1 MNPKRIIISRTD
13 AIGDV
18 ILTLPLAVYIKRQ
31 NPDCDIV
38 FLGRNY
44 TRDIAAICPAIDS
57 FISWD
62 DISENPVEELKK
74 LNADVIIHVFPRKEI
89 AKAAR
94 KAGIQLRVGTSHRTF
109 HWLNCNRKV
118 SFTRKNSDLHEAQLN
133 FELLKGIG
141 ISHVP
146 ALEELGAMQLLSPNI
161 SLRADLNEL
170 IDKSKFNLI
179 LHPGSR
185 GSAREWGIDRF
196 AELIKLL
203 PADKF
208 KIFLTGTE
216 KEGNMFRNELA
227 EPFPQVTDLSG
238 KLSLS
243 ELIVFVQHCNALLAA
258 STGPLHIAAA
268 LGIHAIG
275 LYPPIRPM
283 HPGRWAPIGK
293 NAKVFVTDKECSDCR
308 KTAQCACMREI
319 SAAEV
324 AEYIANIA
332 TGCEQ
337 H

>member
-18 ILTLPLAVYIKRQ
+18 ILTLPLAVYLKQ
-31 NPDCDIV
+31 QYPVCDII

-44 TRDIAAICPAIDS
+44 TKAIAEICPAIDS

-62 DISENPVEELKK
+62 DISTDPVGELKK
-74 LNADVIIHVFPRKEI
+74 LNADAIIHVFPRKEI
-89 AKAAR
+89 AKASR

-109 HWLNCNRKV
+109 HWLNCNRRIN
-118 SFTRKNSDLHEAQLN
+118 FTRKNSDLHEAQLN

-141 ISHVP
+141 VSHVP
-146 ALEELGAMQLLSPNI
+146 TMAELAAMQLLSPRGA
-161 SLRADLNEL
+161 LRADLHEL
-170 IDKSKFNLI
+170 IDKAKFNLI

-196 AELIKLL
+196 AELIKIL

-208 KIFLTGTE
+208 NIFLTGTE
-216 KEGNMFRNELA
+216 KEGEMFRNELS

-238 KLSLS
+238 KLSLN
-243 ELIVFVQHCNALLAA
+243 ELILFIGQCNGLTAA

-293 NAKVFVTDKECSDCR
+293 KIKVFVADKECYACR
-308 KTAQCACMREI
+308 KAAQCACMREI
-319 SAAEV
+319 SAADVAQHIAAV
-324 AEYIANIA
+324 AE
-332 TGCEQ
+332 E
-337 H
+337 

>member
-1 MNPKRIIISRTD
+1 MNLKRIIISRTD

-18 ILTLPLAVYIKRQ
+18 ILTLPLAVYFKKQ
-31 NPDCDIV
+31 NPECEIF

-44 TRDIAAICPAIDS
+44 TRDIAEICPAVDL

-62 DISENPVEELKK
+62 DISGNPVEELKN
-74 LNADVIIHVFPRKEI
+74 LNADAIIHVFPRKEI
-89 AKAAR
+89 AKAAC

-118 SFTRKNSDLHEAQLN
+118 NFTRKNSDLHEAQLN

-146 ALEELGAMQLLSPNI
+146 ALDELGAMELLS
-161 SLRADLNEL
+161 LKTAMRADLNEL

-216 KEGNMFRNELA
+216 KEGALFRSELA

-293 NAKVFVTDKECSDCR
+293 YTKVFVMDKECSDCR
-308 KTAQCACMREI
+308 KTSQCACMREI
-319 SAAEV
+319 SAADV
-324 AEYIANIA
+324 AGYLM
-332 TGCEQ
+332 GL
-337 H
+337 

>member
-18 ILTLPLAVYIKRQ
+18 ILTLPLAVFLKQRFQ
-31 NPDCDIV
+31 DCTVI

-44 TRDIAAICPAIDS
+44 TSAVVQCCSEVDE
-57 FISWD
+57 FVSWD
-62 DISENPVEELKK
+62 DMSDNPAESLRK
-74 LNADVIIHVFPRKEI
+74 LNADAIIHVFPRKEI
-89 AKAAR
+89 AKAAL
-94 KAGIQLRVGTSHRTF
+94 KAGIQLRVGTSHRIF
-109 HWLNCNRKV
+109 HWRNCNRKV

-146 ALEELGAMQLLSPNI
+146 SLDELNAMQLLLPNSI
-161 SLRADLNEL
+161 LRVDLNEL

-196 AELIKLL
+196 AELMKLL

-216 KEGNMFRNELA
+216 KEGALFRSELA

-243 ELIVFVQHCNALLAA
+243 ELIVFVQHCNALLAT

-293 NAKVFVTDKECSDCR
+293 NTKVFVMDKECSDCR
-308 KTAQCACMREI
+308 KTAHCACMREI

-324 AEYIANIA
+324 AGYIHAVVA
-332 TGCEQ
+332 G
-337 H
+337 

>member
-1 MNPKRIIISRTD
+1 MNLKRIIISRTD

-18 ILTLPLAVYIKRQ
+18 ILTLPLAVYFKKQ
-31 NPDCDIV
+31 NPECEIF

-44 TRDIAAICPAIDS
+44 TRDIAEICPAVDL

-62 DISENPVEELKK
+62 DISGNPVEELKN
-74 LNADVIIHVFPRKEI
+74 LNADAIIHVFPRKEI
-89 AKAAR
+89 AKAAC
-94 KAGIQLRVGTSHRTF
+94 KAGIQLRVGTSHRSF

-118 SFTRKNSDLHEAQLN
+118 NFSRKNSNLHEAQLN

-146 ALEELGAMQLLSPNI
+146 SLDELNTMQLLLPNSI
-161 SLRADLNEL
+161 LRADLNKL
-170 IDKSKFNLI
+170 IDNNKFNLI

-203 PADKF
+203 PPEKF
-208 KIFLTGTE
+208 QIFLTGTE
-216 KEGNMFRNELA
+216 KEGVLFRNELA
-227 EPFPQVTDLSG
+227 VSLPNVTDLSG
-238 KLSLS
+238 KLTLG
-243 ELIVFVQHCNALLAA
+243 ELILFIQYCDGLVAA

-293 NAKVFVTDKECSDCR
+293 NTKVFVTDKECSDCR
-308 KTAQCACMREI
+308 KTAQCACMRGI

-324 AEYIANIA
+324 AEYIHAVA
-332 TGCEQ
+332 VG
-337 H
+337 